1 MTVSSTVPV
10 AAAAIDGALRVDV
23 RTPGE
28 FAREHPAGAIN
39 VPLGGLSGEGSL
51 LRDLGGDVGS
61 PVFLFCQTGQ
71 RARLAQARLA
81 SADRRVLVVEGGLEA
96 WREAGLPVVEGTGRG
111 ISLERQVRIVAGT
124 LTLLGAVLAFTLHP
138 GFAALSGFIGA
149 GLVFAG
155 LTNSCGMALLLARL
169 PWNRAAACALA
180 RAHPSPR

>member
-1 MTVSSTVPV
+1 MILPATSPI
-10 AAAAIDGALRVDV
+10 AAAVMDGALRIDV

-28 FAREHPAGAIN
+28 FAKEHVSGAIN
-39 VPLGGLSGEGSL
+39 VPLGEISDVGETL
-51 LRDLGGDVGS
+51 EALGGDVRS
-61 PVFLFCQTGQ
+61 TVLLFCQTGK
-71 RARLAQARLA
+71 RARLAEARIA

-96 WREAGLPVVEGTGRG
+96 WRGAGLPVVEGTGRG
-111 ISLERQVRIVAGT
+111 ISLERQVRIVAGL
-124 LTLLGAVLAFTLHP
+124 LTLAGVVLALTLHP

-169 PWNRAAACALA
+169 PWNRVAACGPA